1 VTRGHRTPLLTAA
14 WVVSAFF
21 LGGCASLPPL
31 NGRVTT
37 TAITDTIDTRLGQA
51 VRDAAAANP
60 DQSGIYPLNIPQ
72 DAFASRALLAR
83 AADRSLDVQYYIW
96 HGDATGYLMLGEL
109 WNAAERG
116 VRVRLLLD
124 DNGIAGLDPTIAA
137 LDSHPNIE
145 VRLFNPFVNRS
156 FKALGYI
163 TDFSRLNH
171 RMHNKSFTAD
181 SQATI
186 VGGRNIGDEYF
197 GAGEGMDFADLDVLA
212 VGHIAVDVAKAFDLY
227 WNSDSAYPAASI
239 VKTPPADAVATMQAK
254 IAAVKAAPEVSGYV
268 KALSTTRLVESLL
281 ARNLSLDWAPAQVVY
296 DDPIKTHGK
305 AKRRDLML
313 TRLTEA
319 VGKPEKSIDVISS
332 YMVPGKER
340 TKALCA
346 YPERGVQL
354 RILTNSL
361 AATDV
366 GMVHAGYMKRRKAL
380 LRCGAEIYEL
390 KPDATDL
397 PEVGQT
403 NRKYHRFGGSSTAS
417 LHAKTFS
424 VDRNRIFVGSFNAD
438 LRSINLNTEMGLLI
452 ESPTLAGEVSKAMD
466 RAGDEA
472 AYKVTFAENG
482 HSLEWI
488 EQTKEGEVRYTHEP
502 KTGFFRRMF
511 VKIMSWF
518 PIEGFL

>member
-1 VTRGHRTPLLTAA
+1 
-14 WVVSAFF
+14 
-21 LGGCASLPPL
+21 
-31 NGRVTT
+31 
-37 TAITDTIDTRLGQA
+37 
-51 VRDAAAANP
+51 
-60 DQSGIYPLNIPQ
+60 
-72 DAFASRALLAR
+72 
-83 AADRSLDVQYYIW
+83 
-96 HGDATGYLMLGEL
+96 
-109 WNAAERG
+109 
-116 VRVRLLLD
+116 
-124 DNGIAGLDPTIAA
+124 
-137 LDSHPNIE
+137 
-145 VRLFNPFVNRS
+145 
-156 FKALGYI
+156 
-163 TDFSRLNH
+163 
-171 RMHNKSFTAD
+171 
-181 SQATI
+181 
-186 VGGRNIGDEYF
+186 
-197 GAGEGMDFADLDVLA
+197 
-212 VGHIAVDVAKAFDLY
+212 
-227 WNSDSAYPAASI
+227 
-239 VKTPPADAVATMQAK
+239 
-254 IAAVKAAPEVSGYV
+254 
-268 KALSTTRLVESLL
+268 
-281 ARNLSLDWAPAQVVY
+281 
-296 DDPIKTHGK
+296 
-305 AKRRDLML
+305 
-313 TRLTEA
+313 
-319 VGKPEKSIDVISS
+319 
-332 YMVPGKER
+332 
-340 TKALCA
+340 LCA

-438 LRSINLNTEMGLLI
+438 LRSIELNTEMGLVI
-452 ESPTLAGEVSKAMD
+452 ESPALAGEVSKAMD